1 MPLLNIKT
9 IEERVKALAGRE
21 EYDDELLFELLS
33 AYGRSNSSIT
43 RLRNGSIN
51 IAEDPSREYAQKMS
65 CTTRISPIP
74 VRPRMLTG
82 QSHSFPPLSGK
93 LAF

>member
-43 RLRNGSIN
+43 RLRNGSCLLYTSD
-51 IAEDPSREYAQKMS
+51 AADE
-65 CTTRISPIP
+65 
-74 VRPRMLTG
+74 
-82 QSHSFPPLSGK
+82 
-93 LAF
+93 